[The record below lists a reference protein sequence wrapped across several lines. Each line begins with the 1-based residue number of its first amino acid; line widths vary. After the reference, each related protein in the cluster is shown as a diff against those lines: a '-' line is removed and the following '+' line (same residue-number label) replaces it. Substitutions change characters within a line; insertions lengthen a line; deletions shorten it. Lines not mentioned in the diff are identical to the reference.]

1 MSETPLEIGMLLYPA
16 FTMLD
21 LAGPLN
27 VFAMHANVHL
37 LAKTMEPVVSDTA
50 GAAIVPT
57 ATLAH
62 CPQRLDVL
70 FVPGGFGT
78 GAAMRDPEIL
88 AFLKDAGS
96 RADYVTSVCT
106 GSFLLGAAGLLTGYK
121 VTTHWAVHD
130 LLATVGAVPVKARVV
145 EDRNRFSGGGVA
157 AGIDFGLT
165 LLAKLR
171 GVEAA
176 QAAQLMLEYDPQPPF
191 NAGSPDT
198 APAAI
203 VELARKMIQ
212 TAPSVSMAP
221 EAAR

>member
-1 MSETPLEIGMLLYPA
+1 MTETPLEIAMLLYPA

-21 LAGPLN
+21 LVGPLN

-37 LAKTMEPVVSDTA
+37 LSKSLEPVVSDTA

-57 ATLAH
+57 ATLAQ
-62 CPQRLDVL
+62 CPQNLDVL

-78 GAAMRDPEIL
+78 AAAMRDPEIL

-96 RADYVTSVCT
+96 RAQYITSVCS
-106 GSFLLGAAGLLTGYK
+106 GSLLLGAAGLMTGYRA
-121 VTTHWAVHD
+121 TTHWAAHD
-130 LLATVGAVPVKARVV
+130 LLAGVGAVPVKARVV
-145 EDRNRFSGGGVA
+145 EDRNRFTGGGVT

-176 QAAQLMLEYDPQPPF
+176 QAVQLMLEYDPQPPF
-191 NAGSPDT
+191 SAGSPDT

-203 VELARKMIQ
+203 VQRVREMIQ
-212 TAPSVSMAP
+212 
-221 EAAR
+221 AAAG